1 MAATPCVGV
10 LDVHRQGLRLATDA
24 PMDLDD
30 DLPEALKVAA
40 EQLRLRAKT
49 DPEVA
54 GRALHHLYR
63 LVREKP
69 PPLGGTPAGQ
79 SMAHSPGIETFLNR
93 PHPLL
98 GGETPLDMA
107 RSSSAGTE
115 AVLNLMRRLE
125 ASVVV

>member
-1 MAATPCVGV
+1 MVSGGFWSLIGELAAQHAHESDDEAERILAELAGSMAATPCVGV
-10 LDVHRQGLRLATDA
+10 LDVRRQGLRLATDA

-79 SMAHSPGIETFLNR
+79 SMAHSPSDRCML
-93 PHPLL
+93 
-98 GGETPLDMA
+98 A
-107 RSSSAGTE
+107 K
-115 AVLNLMRRLE
+115 
-125 ASVVV
+125 